1 MTNRNDIDLEA
12 KVKLSV
18 QITTFMLWCVTS
30 ILGFLSLPYALNIAT
45 GIYAG
50 FWGDYG
56 FYGRTYSTAVA
67 LRQFL
72 VFPLAILVIVVVI
85 GGAEYHLRHV
95 GKPESWRVF
104 AQTLGAELAIFLMAM
119 FI

>member
-1 MTNRNDIDLEA
+1 MTNRNDVDIEA
-12 KVKLSV
+12 KDKPSV
-18 QITTFMLWCVTS
+18 QAATLGLWLATAV
-30 ILGFLSLPYALNIAT
+30 LGFLALPKALNILLR
-45 GIYAG
+45 IYAG

-72 VFPLAILVIVVVI
+72 VLPLAMIVIAVII
-85 GGAEYHLRHV
+85 GGAEYHYRHI
-95 GKPESWRVF
+95 GEPRSWRLF

>member
-1 MTNRNDIDLEA
+1 MTNRNDLQTEE
-12 KVKLSV
+12 KEGLSV
-18 QITTFMLWCVTS
+18 QVTALMLWLATAA
-30 ILGFLSLPYALNIAT
+30 LGFLTLPRALDVLLR
-45 GIYAG
+45 IYAG

-72 VFPLAILVIVVVI
+72 VLPLSMIVIAAII
-85 GGAEYHLRHV
+85 GGAEYHYRHV
-95 GKPESWRVF
+95 GESKSWRLF
-104 AQTLGAELAIFLMAM
+104 AQTLGTELAIFLMAT